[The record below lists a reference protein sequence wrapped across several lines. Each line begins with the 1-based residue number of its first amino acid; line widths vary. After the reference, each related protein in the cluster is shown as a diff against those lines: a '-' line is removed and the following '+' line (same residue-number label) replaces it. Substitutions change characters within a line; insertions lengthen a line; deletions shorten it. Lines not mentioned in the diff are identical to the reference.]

1 MRGSKQDAE
10 EPEFRG
16 GMVNPFTEGLVVQQV
31 LGRERGYPL
40 TRLEADLDDLEPGWV
55 EESIESLEKVGV
67 VALKRTRLHM
77 SPALRRLGDLNMVA
91 V

>member
-1 MRGSKQDAE
+1 MGDSEQDQ

-16 GMVNPFTEGLVVQQV
+16 GMVNPFTEGLVIQQV

-40 TRLEADLDDLEPGWV
+40 KRLEADLDDLEPGWV
-55 EESIESLEKVGV
+55 EKSIESLEAAGV

-77 SPALRRLGDLNMVA
+77 TPALRRLSDLNMVSI
-91 V
+91 